1 MKMRNLRLFH
11 KSQVRP
17 MTAEEKAQGSA
28 SKVTPP
34 VEAAAKPKTKPV
46 PISGGTKAH

>member
-1 MKMRNLRLFH
+1 VRNLRLFH

-28 SKVTPP
+28 SKLPP
-34 VEAAAKPKTKPV
+34 VSEPPKAKAEAV
-46 PISGGTKAH
+46 PISGGTQTH